1 MKILS
6 TLHDIKHFDEIIQ
19 IADGII
25 IGHEQFAAKLTNHF
39 NIGDINE
46 LIKKT
51 NLYHKTFFLQANQMM
66 NDQQLDQFEDFIKKI
81 DVQAL
86 SGIIVCDLGA
96 IQRLKKLNIHK
107 AIYYPDTLLTNTY
120 DFNFSQSMGAIGAF
134 VAKEITLEDIVH
146 IGKNKQ
152 IPLFMLGHGH
162 LSMFYSK
169 RTLVTNYIEH
179 TKQSIQLKKAKNL
192 SIVEEHRVSE
202 AYPILED
209 EAGTHVF
216 NANVFASINEINTL
230 RQYVDYLVIDTI
242 FKSDQYALDILNL
255 YVKDPKN
262 QESVMLKYNEVWHE
276 GFLHKKTIY
285 MQKESY
291 D

>member
-6 TLHDIKHFDEIIQ
+6 TLHHMDCFDDIIQ
-19 IADGII
+19 VADGII
-25 IGHEQFAAKLTNHF
+25 VGHEMFAAKLTQHF
-39 NIGDINE
+39 DVNEINR
-46 LIKKT
+46 LILKA
-51 NLYHKTFFLQANQMM
+51 NQNHKTLFLQANQMM
-66 NDQQLDQFEDFIKKI
+66 NDQQLDQFEAFIKKI
-81 DVQAL
+81 DVEAL
-86 SGIIVCDLGA
+86 TGIIVSDLGA
-96 IQRLKKLNIHK
+96 IQRLKKMNVNK
-107 AIYYPDTLLTNTY
+107 AIYHPDTLLTNAY
-120 DFNFSQSMGAIGAF
+120 DFNFSKSMGAMGAF

-146 IGKNKQ
+146 IGKKKL

-179 TKQSIQLKKAKNL
+179 TNQTIQLKKVKDL
-192 SIVEEHRVSE
+192 KIVEEHRQSE

-216 NANVFASINEINTL
+216 NANVFASINEIKTL
-230 RQYVDYLVIDTI
+230 SQYVDYLVIDTI

-255 YVKDPKN
+255 YVNDPTN
-262 QESVMLKYNEVWHE
+262 QENVMLKYNEVWHE